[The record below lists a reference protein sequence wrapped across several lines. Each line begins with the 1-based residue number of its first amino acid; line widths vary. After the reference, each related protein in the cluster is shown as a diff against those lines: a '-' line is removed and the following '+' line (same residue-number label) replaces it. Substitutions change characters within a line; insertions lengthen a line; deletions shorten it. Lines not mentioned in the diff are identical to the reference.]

1 MNRFVRCT
9 AALATAGVTV
19 LLAASPAFAHEQR
32 KVGAVQLTVGWQ
44 HEPTYVGAQNA
55 VAIFIHDASGAPID
69 DLGSPPSLQVTVTS
83 GNQTSPP
90 LDLTASFDPDTGLG
104 THSEFD
110 ASITP
115 TVPGDYTFHFTGT
128 INGQAVD
135 EKFTSGPKTF
145 DTVHDPTAVEFPVKT
160 PTVSDV
166 SGLTNRLSPR
176 VDSALAAAKSNADK
190 ANSAHD
196 LALIGVIVG
205 IVGIVLGA
213 GLGGA
218 GLMAARRARSTSQ
231 PPTAQ
236 QPKQPVNA

>member
-1 MNRFVRCT
+1 MNRFFRCT
-9 AALATAGVTV
+9 AALAAAGVVV
-19 LLAASPAFAHEQR
+19 LLGASPAFAHEQR
-32 KVGAVQLTVGWQ
+32 TVGAYQFTVGWQ

-55 VAIFIHDASGAPID
+55 VAIFIHDAKGNAID

-83 GNQTSPP
+83 GSQTNPP
-90 LDLTASFDPDTGLG
+90 LALAASFDPDTGLG

-110 ASITP
+110 AYITP
-115 TVPGDYTFHFTGT
+115 TAPGDYAFHFTGT

-145 DTVHDPTAVEFPVKT
+145 DTVHDPTAVQFPVKT
-160 PTVSDV
+160 PSVSDL
-166 SGLTNRLSPR
+166 SALTNRLNSR
-176 VDSALAAAKSNADK
+176 VDSAQAAAKTDADK

-196 LALIGVIVG
+196 LAVIGVILG

-218 GLMAARRARSTSQ
+218 GLLAGRRARSKTE
-231 PPTAQ
+231 PPAKQ
-236 QPKQPVNA
+236 QTEQPVKA